1 MSGISTRID
10 KGQTRFAPKLKARPN
25 RGKTTVSENGTPA
38 PTQSVNGSDTGSVSI
53 QESEVEV
60 SITNNATTITA
71 ITTASDTS
79 IETEQPTRRLSTVTP
94 MSPPAT
100 QIRAIATPKSPTF
113 MPSKVQKEK
122 QSQGTAISFPSERT
136 QTAPT
141 PVAKTGGTT
150 ATSKKPTKGASII
163 TVPTARSHTER
174 DDDEESEDATESP
187 APSRKRSKAKATR
200 TRNRANTEA
209 EEEEEIGEDGLPDYS
224 NTYMRDFTKDMGSGR
239 RSKVYYEI
247 EKMLEEKKL
256 QKKLR
261 RQQTRDY
268 DQESRETSVTPAP
281 EEVDELEEDDEDD
294 ERQRRM
300 KKDEAERQAKREAST
315 PIQAPA
321 SRRFAPQVRVIDGR
335 IELDMDSLTVDHAVV
350 DAPADQGPMEYVEE
364 SSATKFTNSAS
375 YSKKNKSEKW
385 SDIETDMF
393 YEALSQW
400 GTDFGIIEKMFKT
413 KSRIAVRNKFK
424 REDRFN
430 PSRVQEAL
438 TNRTPIDLE
447 QYSQMTAKEYPEVT
461 EADLIKAMSIEDGA
475 DQALLD
481 GDPKLDGVDEEGEKI
496 EEVVQEQVQE
506 DEEEILGTIDDQL

>member
-25 RGKTTVSENGTPA
+25 RGKATASENGTPA
-38 PTQSVNGSDTGSVSI
+38 PTQSVNGSDTSSTFI
-53 QESEVEV
+53 QESEAEV
-60 SITNNATTITA
+60 NITISVTTTTTTATT
-71 ITTASDTS
+71 SDAS
-79 IETEQPTRRLSTVTP
+79 IETEHSTRRLSIVTP
-94 MSPPAT
+94 LTPPAT
-100 QIRAIATPKSPTF
+100 QIRTIATPKSSTF
-113 MPSKVQKEK
+113 TPSKAPIEK
-122 QSQGTAISFPSERT
+122 QSQGTAISFPSERA
-136 QTAPT
+136 QAAPT
-141 PVAKTGGTT
+141 PVAKTGGTIVT
-150 ATSKKPTKGASII
+150 PKKPIKRASII
-163 TVPTARSHTER
+163 SVPTARSHTER
-174 DDDEESEDATESP
+174 DDAEESEDAIESP
-187 APSRKRSKAKATR
+187 APSRKRPKAKAIR

-261 RQQTRDY
+261 RQQARECDH
-268 DQESRETSVTPAP
+268 ESRDTSATPAP
-281 EEVDELEEDDEDD
+281 EEVDELEEADEDD
-294 ERQRRM
+294 EEQRRI

-315 PIQAPA
+315 QAQA
-321 SRRFAPQVRVIDGR
+321 QSNRRFAPQVRVIDGR

-385 SDIETDMF
+385 SDVETDMF
-393 YEALSQW
+393 YQALSQW

-430 PSRVQEAL
+430 PTRVQQAL

-461 EADLIKAMSIEDGA
+461 ETDLIKAMSIEDGA
-475 DQALLD
+475 DLAMLE
-481 GDPKLDGVDEEGEKI
+481 GDLKLDDVDEEGEKI
-496 EEVVQEQVQE
+496 EDGVQEQVQE
-506 DEEEILGTIDDQL
+506 EEEEILGTIDDQL